1 MRLSE
6 SGFDLVDLASG
17 FTDVILYGIPV
28 NDRFHNVKTCLKP
41 TRINKTLD
49 NKFIPR
55 TIMVDPIG

>member
-28 NDRFHNVKTCLKP
+28 NDRFHNVKTVFA
-41 TRINKTLD
+41 THQD
-49 NKFIPR
+49 
-55 TIMVDPIG
+55 